1 MTLFTASPETLS
13 LASVILPCA
22 TVASRPYSRTMCDE
36 DRIRLD
42 ALSEEDLSYIA
53 SSEKYSQLL
62 REQLP
67 DKEAPASIDP
77 SGESVDSAPRSTP
90 PATEADHPGR
100 RELSKDHIQPGADPT
115 TARNTHIPSSLN
127 PDQVV
132 RGGQTQAEETS
143 LSGDED
149 VTPEGPLPKRLRL
162 EGEAGPS
169 SLGVE
174 FEYLFDPVM
183 AGTEE
188 DEYHFTPPEVV
199 SNYLE

>member
-1 MTLFTASPETLS
+1 MTLFTASPETVS

-22 TVASRPYSRTMCDE
+22 TVASRPHSRTMCDE
-36 DRIRLD
+36 DRIHLD

-53 SSEKYSQLL
+53 TSEKYSQLL
-62 REQLP
+62 RELLP

-90 PATEADHPGR
+90 PATGANHPGR
-100 RELSKDHIQPGADPT
+100 RELSKDHIHPGADPI
-115 TARNTHIPSSLN
+115 TARNTHIPSSFN

-149 VTPEGPLPKRLRL
+149 VTPEGPRLNL
-162 EGEAGPS
+162 
-169 SLGVE
+169 
-174 FEYLFDPVM
+174 
-183 AGTEE
+183 
-188 DEYHFTPPEVV
+188 
-199 SNYLE
+199 